1 MKIKDFK
8 EKYRIQ
14 RHPLKAEFKKLK
26 ISNGE
31 LANYLKIS
39 PVRANQFL
47 NSVTS
52 TPPEIEQKMQKL
64 VKELRE

>member
-14 RHPLKAEFKKLK
+14 RHPLKAEFRKLG

-39 PVRANQFL
+39 SVRVNQFL
-47 NSVTS
+47 NGFTG
-52 TPPEIEQKMQKL
+52 TPFEIEKKMENL
-64 VKELRE
+64 VKELKE